1 MVGLLVKYFLTA
13 GVVMLVSELAK
24 RSDRLGGLIAAMPL
38 VTVIVLIWLYLSHQS
53 AEKIANHAW
62 YTFWY
67 VIPTLPMFLIF
78 PILFPKLG
86 FWLSLGVSVI
96 FTMMFFV
103 LFALLPCISDKMF
116 QCVFSDIVMFQN
128 PGRQAHLDSCHKK

>member
-1 MVGLLVKYFLTA
+1 MVGLLFKYFLTA

-38 VTVIVLIWLYLSHQS
+38 VTVIVLIWLYLSHQP

-96 FTMMFFV
+96 VTMMFFV
-103 LFALLPCISDKMF
+103 LFAVVVKKFGVILL
-116 QCVFSDIVMFQN
+116 
-128 PGRQAHLDSCHKK
+128 

>member
-1 MVGLLVKYFLTA
+1 MYIESFMVGLLFKYFLTA

-38 VTVIVLIWLYLSHQS
+38 VTVIVLIWLYLSHQP

-96 FTMMFFV
+96 VTMMFFV
-103 LFALLPCISDKMF
+103 LFAVVVKKFGVILL
-116 QCVFSDIVMFQN
+116 
-128 PGRQAHLDSCHKK
+128 